1 MQTEVIPLFPL
12 GSVLVPHLVLPL
24 HIFEPRYRTLVANLN
39 DRAEE
44 DRYFGVVAIR
54 EGSEVGADAL
64 PSLYPVGTTAVLTH
78 TAALPDG
85 RFDISTRG
93 DRRFRIV
100 DLDDS
105 LPYLQARVEYL
116 DEPADGATPELV
128 DTVRTRFTEYRAI
141 LDPSSEGD
149 SSALPSDP
157 EVLSYLVTAVIVIA
171 LHTRQSLLEAFTTAM
186 RLDMLARLLRRESAI
201 LQTIPSLPTWDLPR
215 ERNLN

>member
-24 HIFEPRYRTLVANLN
+24 HIFEPRYRTLVANLR
-39 DRAEE
+39 DRAED

-78 TAALPDG
+78 ASPLPDG

-100 DLDDS
+100 DIDDT

-116 DEPADGATPELV
+116 DEPVGAGADELV
-128 DTVRTRFTEYRAI
+128 DVVRGRFTEYRGI
-141 LDPSSEGD
+141 LDPSSDGD
-149 SSALPSDP
+149 SSALPADP
-157 EVLSYLVTAVIVIA
+157 EVLSYLVTAVMVIA
-171 LHTRQSLLEAFTTAM
+171 LHTRQGLLEAPTTAE
-186 RLDMLARLLRRESAI
+186 RLRMLARLLQRESAI
-201 LQTIPSLPTWDLPR
+201 LQTLPSLPTWDLPR